1 MEPVGKEP
9 SAVEADSGLDA
20 EAVVQRKGDVGKVA
34 ARRLDG
40 DDARAALYAG
50 EAKQFDTFSR
60 AERREAREETLC
72 ERQFMRAD
80 DVQPGVRK
88 ETECGVKPGDA
99 GEIHRSGL
107 EAVWQEVR
115 HEFGMAEAAGAARDQ
130 RRQLGGKIFT
140 EGEAADALRAEQ
152 TLVAGKGEGVDVHG
166 FHIDGENAGGLRA
179 VDKEAEAVFL
189 TKRADGGD
197 GQERPADV
205 ACVRHDDEAGIWL
218 QKARHG
224 LKDQRAVRAAGHA
237 GERDALCLELP
248 ERAHDGVVLHRRD
261 EHMVARTEEALEQN
275 IEALGDIFGEADA
288 FAVRCAEEGGE
299 AFARGEDEILCR
311 VGRAIAAAGD
321 VDAAVG
327 QIAGDG
333 LHHGGRLWK
342 CGAGIVEIDGHCAP
356 STE

>member
-1 MEPVGKEP
+1 MNSVWLRLPVP
-9 SAVEADSGLDA
+9 PAIS
-20 EAVVQRKGDVGKVA
+20 
-34 ARRLDG
+34 
-40 DDARAALYAG
+40 
-50 EAKQFDTFSR
+50 
-60 AERREAREETLC
+60 
-72 ERQFMRAD
+72 
-80 DVQPGVRK
+80 
-88 ETECGVKPGDA
+88 
-99 GEIHRSGL
+99 
-107 EAVWQEVR
+107 
-115 HEFGMAEAAGAARDQ
+115 
-130 RRQLGGKIFT
+130 GGKIFT

-205 ACVRHDDEAGIWL
+205 ARMAHDDEAGIWL

-224 LKDQRAVRAAGHA
+224 LENQCAVRAAGHA

-261 EHMVARTEEALEQN
+261 EQMVARTEEALEQN

-311 VGRAIAAAGD
+311 IGRAIAAARNI
-321 VDAAVG
+321 DAAVG
-327 QIAGDG
+327 QIVGDG

-342 CGAGIVEIDGHCAP
+342 CCAGIVEIDGHCAP